1 MKVLYDHQAF
11 EMQTHGGV
19 SRCFWELYKHLP
31 KGVEAEIGIKES
43 NNAYLR
49 LPNVH
54 AEGYAYEH
62 FIKRGYWPCKGRVFD
77 LYNKLIGRDYYNWNR
92 QTSILALQRGDFDVF
107 HPTFFQEYFV
117 EHLGG
122 KPFVLTI
129 HDMIPELYP
138 QFFRE
143 DDMQIVLKRKLAPLA
158 SAIAAVSERTK
169 QDILRFID
177 VPEEKIHVIYHG
189 ANFMKPTDDC
199 SLFAFPYI
207 LYVGDRWGYKRF
219 KEWLV
224 FVAPFLKRHGDV
236 KVVCTGKPFREDELC
251 VMEELGMKDSFVQY
265 FVKEDKDFY
274 TLYHNAIAF
283 VYTSE
288 YEGFGIPIL
297 EAYQAD
303 CPVLL
308 NHASCFPE
316 VAGDAAVYFTMT
328 DSDSDFADK
337 IEMIYSFTPEE
348 KGQLLEKQRER
359 LKLYS
364 WEKAALQLAGVYETI
379 RRY

>member
-1 MKVLYDHQAF
+1 MKILFDHQAF
-11 EMQTHGGV
+11 QMQTHGGV

-31 KGVEAEIGIKES
+31 GGMDAEICIQES
-43 NNAYLR
+43 NNAYLS
-49 LPNVH
+49 LPGVRTI
-54 AEGYAYEH
+54 GYEYDH
-62 FIKRGYWPCKGRVFD
+62 FIRQKHFYGKGHLFEW
-77 LYNKLIGRDYYNWNR
+77 YNKLRGYDYWNLNKVKMVER
-92 QTSILALQRGDFDVF
+92 LQKGDFDVF
-107 HPTFFQEYFV
+107 HPTFFQDYFV
-117 EHLGG
+117 DHLNG

-143 DDMQIVLKRKLAPLA
+143 DDMQIVMKRKLAPLA
-158 SAIAAVSERTK
+158 SAIVAVSERTK
-169 QDILRFID
+169 LDIMRFID
-177 VPEEKIHVIYHG
+177 VPEDKIHVIYHG
-189 ANFMKPTDDC
+189 ANFMKPTNDC
-199 SLFAFPYI
+199 SLFTFPYI

-219 KEWLV
+219 KDWMA
-224 FVAPFLKRHGDV
+224 FVAPFLKIHRDV
-236 KVVCTGKPFREDELC
+236 KVVCTGKSFREDELTL
-251 VMEELGMKDSFVQY
+251 MEELSVKDSFVQY
-265 FVKEDKDFY
+265 FVKEDEDFY

-328 DSDSDFADK
+328 ERDSDFAEK
-337 IEMIYSFTPEE
+337 LEMIYGFTPKE
-348 KGQLLEKQRER
+348 KDLLLAKQRER

-364 WEKAALQLAGVYETI
+364 WEKAARQLAGVYEAII
-379 RRY
+379 R

>member
-1 MKVLYDHQAF
+1 MKILFDHQAF

-19 SRCFWELYKHLP
+19 SRCFWELYRHLP
-31 KGVEAEIGIKES
+31 EEVNAQICIKES
-43 NNAYLR
+43 NNAYLS
-49 LPNVH
+49 LPGVR
-54 AEGYAYEH
+54 AIGYEYDH
-62 FIKRGYWPCKGRVFD
+62 FICQRHFYGKGHLFEW
-77 LYNKLIGRDYYNWNR
+77 YNKLRGCDYWNLNR
-92 QTSILALQRGDFDVF
+92 VKVIERLQNGGFDVF
-107 HPTFFQEYFV
+107 HPTFFQDYFV
-117 EHLGG
+117 EHLNG

-138 QFFRE
+138 QFFRK
-143 DDMQIVLKRKLAPLA
+143 DDMQIEMKRKLAPLA
-158 SAIAAVSERTK
+158 SGIVAVSERTK

-189 ANFMKPTDDC
+189 ANFMKPTDER
-199 SLFAFPYI
+199 SLFTFPYI

-219 KEWLV
+219 KEWMA
-224 FVAPFLKRHGDV
+224 FVAPFLKKHQDV
-236 KVVCTGKPFREDELC
+236 KVVCTGKPFCEEEMGIM
-251 VMEELGMKDSFVQY
+251 VELGIRNSFVQY
-265 FVKEDKDFY
+265 FVKEDKDFF

-337 IEMIYSFTPEE
+337 LEMIYCYTPAE
-348 KGQLLEKQRER
+348 KELLLQKQRER

-364 WEKAALQLAGVYETI
+364 WEKAARQLTRVYESVK
-379 RRY
+379 R